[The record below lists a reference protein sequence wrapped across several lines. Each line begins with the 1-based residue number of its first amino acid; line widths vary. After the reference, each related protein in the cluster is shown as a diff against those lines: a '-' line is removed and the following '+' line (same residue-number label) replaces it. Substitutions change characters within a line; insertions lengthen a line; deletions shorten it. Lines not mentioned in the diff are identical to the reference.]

1 MSTAVGRLYNLIN
14 GGADMIIGV
23 PKEIKDNEFR
33 VAIVPDG
40 VNEFIRRGHSVLI
53 EKGAGLGSGIVDE
66 DYEKAGATI
75 TDKDEVFKKA
85 DMIYKVKEIFPE
97 EFKYLREGLIVFTY
111 IHSNAHREQTDAM
124 IESKIVGVSYEDI
137 EDSKGQFPLLRPM
150 SEIAGKGGFL
160 MACQY
165 SQKINGGKGLM
176 LARVHGV
183 RTPVVAIIG
192 AGAAGLGAAELAAGF
207 GNKVII
213 LDISLDNLEK
223 AKNILPSNVEFLY
236 SNDQNIKTVLKE
248 CDVLINCILW
258 PKNRKDHL
266 INREMLRTMK
276 SGALIVD
283 VSCDDAGA
291 IETSRSTSHLDPI
304 YFEEEIMHY
313 VVDNIPSA
321 FSATSTLFLCTAT
334 LPYAL
339 QIATKGYKKALL
351 ENEYLRKGLSF
362 YLGDL
367 TLKETGLKQNRQFK
381 APEEVLGI

>member
-1 MSTAVGRLYNLIN
+1 
-14 GGADMIIGV
+14 MIIGV
-23 PKEIKDNEFR
+23 PREIKDNEFR

-40 VNEFIRRGHSVLI
+40 VNEFLRRGHIVLV
-53 EKGAGLGSGIVDE
+53 EKGAGLGSGITDE

-85 DMIYKVKEIFPE
+85 DMIYKVKEMFPE

-111 IHSNAHREQTDAM
+111 IHSNAHRDQTDAM
-124 IESKIVGVSYEDI
+124 IESKIVGISYEDV
-137 EDSKGQFPLLRPM
+137 ENAKGQFPLLRPM

-165 SQKINGGKGLM
+165 CQKINGGKGLM

-192 AGAAGLGAAELAAGF
+192 AGAAGLGAAELAAGL

-213 LDISLDNLEK
+213 LDINLDSLEE
-223 AKNILPSNVEFLY
+223 AKNKLPSNVEFLY

-266 INREMLRTMK
+266 INREMLKTMK
-276 SGALIVD
+276 SGAMIVD

-291 IETSRSTSHLDPI
+291 IETSRSTTHVDPI
-304 YFEEEIMHY
+304 YFEEGIMHY
-313 VVDNIPSA
+313 VVDNVPSA
-321 FSATSTLFLCTAT
+321 FSATSTLFLCTST

-339 QIATKGYKKALL
+339 EIATKGYKKALI
-351 ENEYLRKGLSF
+351 ENQYLRKGLSF

-367 TLKETGLKQNRQFK
+367 TLKETGLKQDRPFK
-381 APEEVLGI
+381 APEEVLGL